1 MFNSSPQFY
10 SHPACRLLELQLT
23 FCNFSCCSW
32 LCSTRTQIL
41 CSTRTQIL
49 CNFPPWVFKLLR
61 VLDGVGVNPRL
72 VANCWQAYV
81 SAEITQDPA
90 SMDVTLKCKR
100 PAHLT
105 IGNMLQK
112 QIATIPH
119 IERRFENRL
128 PQFCH
133 QQFWVLVWIFANYE
147 YRCFHCMRLAGL
159 GWSCLY
165 TYWSCRC
172 CSRWTAIVSQAPIQY
187 SGAGN

>member
-1 MFNSSPQFY
+1 MFNSSPQHY
-10 SHPACRLLELQLT
+10 SHLSCRLLELQLT
-23 FCNFSCCSW
+23 SCNFSCCSG
-32 LCSTRTQIL
+32 L

-105 IGNMLQK
+105 IGNMLQI
-112 QIATIPH
+112 QIATNPH

-133 QQFWVLVWIFANYE
+133 QQFWVLFWFQSIMSLSSCGPNVYVWTHSLDIDKKHMFIW
-147 YRCFHCMRLAGL
+147 CMYMGGYL
-159 GWSCLY
+159 
-165 TYWSCRC
+165 
-172 CSRWTAIVSQAPIQY
+172 
-187 SGAGN
+187 